1 MSIGLVAYSFRVKER
16 FSNNSFVNLDDIDG
30 NDMLEFIHSFLQTW
44 SNGRY
49 YTNPRSIKAFTVIS
63 TNIDNGR
70 RTISGHF
77 LSGEGGTPS
86 EIRNI
91 NNINTISYQKQVEDS
106 ECIPLYYLF
115 YLPTRTSGILIL
127 EKFRHISVKK
137 VLSDLIREAFN
148 ESFQGFTIQ
157 IEPLTQRRLLNM
169 YLEQGAIKS
178 ITLSSFNS
186 PQRRIEERFANNDR
200 EIESL
205 ATYEFTIRSRRNRNL
220 GLFQSIL
227 SRIANGNANID
238 AVNNMVGINGF
249 IANEISATFTVNG
262 KQKTIRIDQPD
273 EIDAIY
279 DISSELENVNRHPE
293 YEIINRIAN
302 NYLNALLN
310 DE

>member
-1 MSIGLVAYSFRVKER
+1 MSITL
-16 FSNNSFVNLDDIDG
+16 
-30 NDMLEFIHSFLQTW
+30 
-44 SNGRY
+44 
-49 YTNPRSIKAFTVIS
+49 
-63 TNIDNGR
+63 
-70 RTISGHF
+70 
-77 LSGEGGTPS
+77 
-86 EIRNI
+86 
-91 NNINTISYQKQVEDS
+91 
-106 ECIPLYYLF
+106 
-115 YLPTRTSGILIL
+115 
-127 EKFRHISVKK
+127 
-137 VLSDLIREAFN
+137 
-148 ESFQGFTIQ
+148 
-157 IEPLTQRRLLNM
+157 
-169 YLEQGAIKS
+169 KS

-279 DISSELENVNRHPE
+279 DISSELENVNKHPE

>member
-16 FSNNSFVNLDDIDG
+16 FSNNSFVNLDDVEG
-30 NDMLEFIHSFLQTW
+30 NDMLEFINSFLQVW
-44 SNGRY
+44 SNGQY
-49 YTNPRSIKAFTVIS
+49 YTNPKSIKAFTVIS
-63 TNIDNGR
+63 KYINNIK

-91 NNINTISYQKQVEDS
+91 NNINTISYQKQAEDS

-115 YLPTRTSGILIL
+115 YLPTRSSGILLL

-137 VLSDLIREAFN
+137 VLSDLIRETFN
-148 ESFQGFTIQ
+148 EAFPRYTIQ

-178 ITLSSFNS
+178 ITISSFNS
-186 PQRRIEERFANNDR
+186 PQRRIEERFANDDR

-238 AVNNMVGINGF
+238 AVNNLVGINGF
-249 IANEISATFTVNG
+249 VTNEISATFTVNG

-293 YEIINRIAN
+293 YEVINNIAN

-310 DE
+310 DR